1 MTRNMYPGRSAATL
15 VRQYDA
21 RVLDISGA
29 GCLIEM
35 DATLAPGTIGTL
47 EVFIDGTTYR
57 EAVRVARV
65 VPARHIGMLHQIAIE
80 FLVVTAP
87 GIESIRAAMTRLTA
101 GADLTLTFA
110 H

>member
-1 MTRNMYPGRSAATL
+1 MNQNMYSERSAATL

-21 RVLDISGA
+21 RVLDISVG

-35 DATLAPGTIGTL
+35 GAALTPGTIGTL
-47 EVFIDGTTYR
+47 EVVIDGTAYR

-65 VPARHIGMLHQIAIE
+65 VPARHIGMLHQVAIE
-80 FLVVTAP
+80 FLVIAAP
-87 GIESIRAAMTRLTA
+87 GFGSIRAVMTRLTA
-101 GADLTLTFA
+101 DADLILTFA